1 MLFISV
7 QSCTLVWM
15 INLKFRFSL
24 DLLTLIDFLF
34 PFSHFVPQYN
44 IHFWRWWT
52 KTMTP
57 IGMLP
62 TMLETVSESP
72 ILIFISLELQVI
84 LNQIDALF
92 LQLTKKT
99 TDCNLI

>member
-1 MLFISV
+1 
-7 QSCTLVWM
+7 
-15 INLKFRFSL
+15 
-24 DLLTLIDFLF
+24 
-34 PFSHFVPQYN
+34 
-44 IHFWRWWT
+44 
-52 KTMTP
+52 MTP